1 MRDNQ
6 NLKFARVDSLG
17 KIHHIETKIK
27 ITAKGTEMILVSKS
41 IILATVL
48 IKCLNNEL
56 CTLVIATFVSVALL
70 KTFTRLRNFSV
81 YKRQQ
86 AET

>member
-6 NLKFARVDSLG
+6 ILKFVRVDRLG
-17 KIHHIETKIK
+17 KIHLIETKIK
-27 ITAKGTEMILVSKS
+27 IAAKGTEMILVSKS

-70 KTFTRLRNFSV
+70 KTFTMIL
-81 YKRQQ
+81 KL
-86 AET
+86 

>member
-1 MRDNQ
+1 MERLRDNQ

-41 IILATVL
+41 IILGTVL

-70 KTFTRLRNFSV
+70 KTFTCISRI
-81 YKRQQ
+81 
-86 AET
+86 